1 MRNRGIRRLL
11 AAGLCSLALST
22 TTVDQ
27 AIAQESFWGGSDHVP
42 SLVITPGKI
51 EIDVPMPVSGDMQ
64 LMLAMASNGGGL
76 AELKQKAVRSY
87 TQHIHSE
94 FARVLYEYLEDEEV
108 PLVKENGLLNLENNI
123 QIRVVKHLSSM
134 KPGKDYDTE
143 RGNIAL
149 SGEFRFTLAGRNGN
163 TLREQRVDIGKLKI
177 TEKYRVRSYLDG
189 RATEDNTQEAI
200 ENALT
205 EMVEELVERMEDHL
219 EADALSDLVSV

>member
-1 MRNRGIRRLL
+1 MRNQAIRRLL
-11 AAGLCSLALST
+11 AAGLCSLALAT
-22 TTVDQ
+22 TTLDQ

-51 EIDVPMPVSGDMQ
+51 AIDVPMPVSGDMQ
-64 LMLAMASNGGGL
+64 LMLAMAGNGGGL

-87 TQHIHSE
+87 TQHIHGE

-123 QIRVVKHLSSM
+123 QIRVVKHLNSI
-134 KPGKDYDTE
+134 KPGKEFDTE
-143 RGNIAL
+143 RGLVAL

-163 TLREQRVDIGKLKI
+163 TLREQRIDIGKLKI
-177 TEKYRVRSYLDG
+177 TEKYRVRSHLDG
-189 RATEDNTQEAI
+189 RATEDNTEEAI
-200 ENALT
+200 KDALT

-219 EADALSDLVSV
+219 EADALRDLASV